1 MPRISDPFRREQ
13 TAIATLFFLLGFQYA
28 TWASRLP
35 AIAVRLHITTVGI
48 GILLLACGVGGASSF
63 PLVAFLIRKL
73 GSRRVSCFSAL
84 FLALCL
90 PLLILAPSYP
100 VALVLMYGNG
110 VAVACL
116 DVAMNAQGAALEAK
130 YQRTAMGRLH
140 ATFSAGSLCA
150 ALLAS
155 GVTRLTPGLWP
166 HFSIATVIVVLLVVY
181 SGPRLL
187 PADPEPPQRE
197 RRPLLVPSR
206 GTVLLG
212 VALALATVTE
222 GAMNDWSAFYLKDVA
237 GTTAAVAPLGIA
249 TFSVAMVLAR
259 VLSDG
264 RRARWGD
271 RRMVV
276 AGSGLAAAG
285 LTLALLLGGMAPALL
300 GFACVG
306 LGIAAVAPCVYV
318 AAAGR
323 GPNAL
328 TLVAAMG
335 VTGMLA
341 GPPVIGSIADAASLS
356 WGLGAVALAAVL
368 VSVCA
373 ARIRWP
379 VFREGSGQRDQESVP
394 DPGPAAGAVSTSPAT
409 DGLPWG

>member
-394 DPGPAAGAVSTSPAT
+394 DSGPAAGAVSTSPAT